1 MSIRLLD
8 PSGTTPAEHKCM
20 KPVPA
25 LEEFIVLQKIIH
37 PQTHPLNTAPFQS
50 CPSLAFSTI
59 NSVVLL
65 NSASLCIWP
74 VVSTKVQAF
83 LGDSVLYRS
92 AVQQEG
98 GTPVGVNGIRSCSQ
112 AVLWLHCFPSL
123 PEGEWRHQQALL
135 ASP

>member
-59 NSVVLL
+59 TSVVLL
-65 NSASLCIWP
+65 NSASLRIWP

-83 LGDSVLYRS
+83 LGDSVLQVSSTARGWHSGGSERHSQLLPGS
-92 AVQQEG
+92 AVA
-98 GTPVGVNGIRSCSQ
+98 P
-112 AVLWLHCFPSL
+112 LL
-123 PEGEWRHQQALL
+123 PL
-135 ASP
+135 SPRG